1 MSISEEGTEA
11 KDLKEFSGS
20 FDMKFK
26 KNKSFP
32 NNEIFINNS
41 SNFLFSLKNEN
52 LTKIEKNHGE
62 RIFDFES
69 LTNSRLLLLTEDGY
83 LILKKKEE
91 GEWREKSFKKI
102 NLGEVQGTCIDK
114 IAICPEE
121 KIVAVCVN
129 NYTKI
134 SKILFFKI
142 FKNKLVFKS
151 SIDFSQLGVDY
162 FEDLKFHNFEQ
173 NDRKLVLTGISNYT
187 TTKFYTFVLDKR
199 NFKLLKMHKKE
210 TELHHPSDLH
220 QVEESLMGI
229 DGKGYVFRVGC

>member
-91 GEWREKSFKKI
+91 GEWREKSFKKST
-102 NLGEVQGTCIDK
+102 L
-114 IAICPEE
+114 E
-121 KIVAVCVN
+121 KFKVLASIKLLSALKKKLSLFVSTIIQKFQKF
-129 NYTKI
+129 YFSKYSKI
-134 SKILFFKI
+134 S
-142 FKNKLVFKS
+142 
-151 SIDFSQLGVDY
+151 
-162 FEDLKFHNFEQ
+162 
-173 NDRKLVLTGISNYT
+173 
-187 TTKFYTFVLDKR
+187 
-199 NFKLLKMHKKE
+199 
-210 TELHHPSDLH
+210 
-220 QVEESLMGI
+220 
-229 DGKGYVFRVGC
+229 